1 MSIWIELHLI
11 IIIIILRQIIELIV
25 PFFEI
30 IVIIGNFWI
39 IELNRI
45 LQIPLFL
52 CSNIWFISILL
63 RIAYRIEYRT
73 EIRVKTRTIKTCC
86 KGYAESSD
94 HCIRNYDYLFKLIEI
109 KFIYSHL
116 CQFLYLRWLHCSRHL
131 RVSAGMGWT

>member
-30 IVIIGNFWI
+30 I
-39 IELNRI
+39 LYD
-45 LQIPLFL
+45 
-52 CSNIWFISILL
+52 FISILL

-94 HCIRNYDYLFKLIEI
+94 HCIRKSNIFVIIIICLN
-109 KFIYSHL
+109 
-116 CQFLYLRWLHCSRHL
+116 
-131 RVSAGMGWT
+131 